1 MKKGLLFI
9 LTILSVNAFA
19 QAFESFNFTGLAS
32 ANGWTAH
39 SGTTGPVTSLTTP
52 SGSGN
57 SLSYSGLEASAGN
70 RVSISGS
77 VAEDINKPILVTGTT
92 IYFSFLMNVTD
103 LSNMNAT
110 GSYFIHLGAN
120 NSTNQFRR

>member
-1 MKKGLLFI
+1 MKKVLLII
-9 LTILSVNAFA
+9 LTILSLNAFA

-39 SGTTGPVTSLTTP
+39 SGTSGPITAVTTP

-57 SLSYSGLEASAGN
+57 SLTFPGLQASVGN
-70 RVSISGS
+70 RVLMSGS
-77 VAEDINKPILVTGTT
+77 VAEDINKPLALTGSTY
-92 IYFSFLMNVTD
+92 YFSFLLNVTD
-103 LSNMNAT
+103 LTNMTAG

-120 NSTNQFRR
+120 TSSNQF